1 MKPTVAKAPAGPRA
15 QSGKATLRVLGTSV
29 SLIEPIRVRAEQDL
43 GIHLDFLIE
52 DATNAQRIAALYPE
66 AFDIYDQWFHNLDL
80 IWPTRSIQALDLERI
95 EHWDQIND
103 LPKRGRISQAAPAAP
118 GGNPAH
124 RLFVQHDGELGVHP
138 SGQISMLPT
147 VHNADSF
154 ATHWIK
160 ADDQGLDKIDSWA
173 ALVDPALAGR
183 VAVQSDAAIGVIDL
197 VLAVQAAG
205 WFDFADPGNLTLKEI
220 ESFIERLLALRKKGH
235 FKAFWATEAEA
246 GALVEADKVSIT
258 SMWWQGF
265 VGLRQRGVP
274 IRMAVPKEGFRGW
287 YGGLALSRR
296 LEGRRR
302 DVAYEY
308 LNWWLSGYAGA
319 VMSRNNA
326 HISNPTAS
334 RPYLSE
340 AEWGY
345 WYEGKP
351 AAEDLRCPYGRKI
364 VAKGET
370 YPGGSYDDR
379 MNRIVIWNSVMDEHN
394 YLVRKWTEVL
404 KS

>member
-1 MKPTVAKAPAGPRA
+1 MKPTAAKAPAAPRA
-15 QSGKATLRVLGTSV
+15 QRGKATLRVLGTSV
-29 SLIEPIRVRAEQDL
+29 SLIEPIRIRAEQDL

-66 AFDIYDQWFHNLDL
+66 AFDVYDQWFHNLDL

-95 EHWDQIND
+95 EHWEQIND

-124 RLFVQHDGELGVHP
+124 RLFVQHDGELGMHP

-160 ADDQGLDKIDSWA
+160 ADDQGLDKVDSWA
-173 ALVDPALAGR
+173 ALVDPAFAGR

-205 WFDFADPGNLTLKEI
+205 WFDFADPGDLTPAEI
-220 ESFIERLLALRKKGH
+220 ESFIGRLLALRKKGH

-265 VGLRQRGVP
+265 VGLRRRGVP

-296 LEGRRR
+296 
-302 DVAYEY
+302 
-308 LNWWLSGYAGA
+308 
-319 VMSRNNA
+319 
-326 HISNPTAS
+326 
-334 RPYLSE
+334 
-340 AEWGY
+340 
-345 WYEGKP
+345 
-351 AAEDLRCPYGRKI
+351 
-364 VAKGET
+364 
-370 YPGGSYDDR
+370 
-379 MNRIVIWNSVMDEHN
+379 
-394 YLVRKWTEVL
+394 
-404 KS
+404 